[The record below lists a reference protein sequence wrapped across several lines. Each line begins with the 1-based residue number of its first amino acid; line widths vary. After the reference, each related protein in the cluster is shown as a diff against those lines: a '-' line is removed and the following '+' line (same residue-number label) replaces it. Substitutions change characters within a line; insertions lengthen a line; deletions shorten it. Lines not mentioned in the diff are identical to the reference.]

1 MANLGFIGLG
11 TMGGKMVQRLLN
23 AGHTVTG
30 YNRTKARADWL
41 LAKGMLWGDSPRAV
55 TEAADVILSMVSNT
69 EALEAITGGPD
80 GVLVG
85 LQPGRPGKVFIDMS
99 TVSPAASRALSQ
111 KVAEYGAQMLDAPVS
126 GSAVT
131 LDAGQLSVM
140 VGGDYAVFEAMQPI
154 LQDIGP
160 TVNYVGENGLAAT
173 MKVAVNLS
181 LPIQILSF
189 SESLLLAEKSGI
201 PRDAAMTALLNSVVA
216 SPALKYRFPLAFDPP
231 DEPLFDVDMMQ
242 KDLMLALDMGR
253 ELAVPMPTSAV
264 TNEFLNAARALGLA
278 DQDFVV
284 LYRVLRRIAGLE
296 D

>member
-11 TMGGKMVQRLLN
+11 TMGGKMVQRLLK

-80 GVLVG
+80 GVLAG
-85 LQPGRPGKVFIDMS
+85 LQPGRPGKVYIDMS
-99 TVSPAASRALSQ
+99 TVSPAASRALSVQ
-111 KVAEYGAQMLDAPVS
+111 VKERGAQMLDAPVS

-131 LDAGQLSVM
+131 LEAGQLSVM

-160 TVNYVGENGLAAT
+160 TVDYVGENGLAAT

-201 PRDAAMTALLNSVVA
+201 PRAAAMTALLNSVVA
-216 SPALKYRFPLAFDPP
+216 SPALKYRFPLAVNPP
-231 DEPLFDVDMMQ
+231 DEPLFDVTMMQ

-253 ELAVPMPTSAV
+253 ELGVPMPTSAA
-264 TNEFLNAARALGLA
+264 TNEYLNAARAQGLA

-284 LYRVLRRIAGLE
+284 LYRVLRGMAGLG